1 MKDQGLSAFALVMA
15 GPDERNR
22 ENVYL
27 EGGIS
32 GKGLIAGRRNDMFG
46 LAIAHARTSNALRRL
61 GAETATITG
70 TPNNVRHHETVVEV
84 TYLYQIAPWWSVQPD
99 LQGVFNPGAALPSS
113 LHIPPRKNSLA
124 VGARTKID
132 F

>member
-1 MKDQGLSAFALVMA
+1 MHVRATRCGAW
-15 GPDERNR
+15 
-22 ENVYL
+22 
-27 EGGIS
+27 
-32 GKGLIAGRRNDMFG
+32 
-46 LAIAHARTSNALRRL
+46 ALRLPRVS
-61 GAETATITG
+61 G
-70 TPNNVRHHETVVEV
+70 TPNNIRQHETVIEV

-124 VGARTKID
+124 IGMRTKID